1 MHRYF
6 NNPLV
11 RQNETVLFG
20 DFILFGQAKENRIYE
35 ELTDFEKLKNVLL
48 DYLDDYNGISGQDV
62 KLILFQDAVEHI
74 TRLARLLRAERANG
88 LLVGKFCCVYKI
100 LIAFASKGRW
110 QLYIKL
116 RRFV

>member
-1 MHRYF
+1 MFIFVLYTYVRRYF

-11 RQNETVLFG
+11 RHNETVLFG

-48 DYLDDYNGISGQDV
+48 DYLDDYNGISGQEV

-88 LLVGKFCCVYKI
+88 LLVGEFCS
-100 LIAFASKGRW
+100 SK
-110 QLYIKL
+110 
-116 RRFV
+116 RFML